1 MEAGSILLPAFLDA
15 AVSCMRRRSGRC
27 QETPLMAGFCSMR
40 QTPWGRRK
48 AVLGQMD
55 EEAQPRAV
63 RPSPRASSSMR
74 KEGDRAIHIGRQ
86 AENGAAAREA
96 IIHETELLSKRS
108 TPRRMHIVLRE
119 PLRAGGSYATS
130 NHPEACGKERLQAD
144 MALVTERQAANK
156 ERPEPKLRALCHPVC
171 AR

>member
-1 MEAGSILLPAFLDA
+1 
-15 AVSCMRRRSGRC
+15 
-27 QETPLMAGFCSMR
+27 
-40 QTPWGRRK
+40 
-48 AVLGQMD
+48 
-55 EEAQPRAV
+55 
-63 RPSPRASSSMR
+63 MR

-130 NHPEACGKERLQAD
+130 DGEQSSRSMRK
-144 MALVTERQAANK
+144 
-156 ERPEPKLRALCHPVC
+156 RAL
-171 AR
+171 AG